1 MARSNVSDAHLAA
14 LFSGL
19 ERVLEIEID
28 RTTDE
33 LERGIRDRSAAKG
46 TNRYVQLQER
56 LNALQTHLENL
67 RRTAIAVEDEDT

>member
-1 MARSNVSDAHLAA
+1 MAGSDTLNAHLAA

-33 LERGIRDRSAAKG
+33 LERGVRDRSAAKG
-46 TNRYVQLQER
+46 TNRYVQLEER